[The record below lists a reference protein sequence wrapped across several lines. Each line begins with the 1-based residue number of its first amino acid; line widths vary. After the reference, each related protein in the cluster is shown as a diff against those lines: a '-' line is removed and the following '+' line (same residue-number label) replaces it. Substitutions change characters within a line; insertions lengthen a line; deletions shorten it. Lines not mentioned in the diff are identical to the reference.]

1 MNIFENMLK
10 KYGKIATF
18 MLNSAFIQSYV
29 VTQLLMKILLRQ
41 NSPWWKVMSK
51 PSFNSFPW
59 QWNVKVSQLL
69 PVQR

>member
-1 MNIFENMLK
+1 MIMFENILK

-29 VTQLLMKILLRQ
+29 VRQLLMKILLRQ

-51 PSFNSFPW
+51 PSFNS
-59 QWNVKVSQLL
+59 
-69 PVQR
+69 